1 MRSFADVL
9 AGLQGGIKPKP
20 GTSRT
25 FRKVPKKAVIN
36 AYGYVPRAVSGERTT
51 MVFLDRDDESCD
63 VTVFWHE

>member
-25 FRKVPKKAVIN
+25 VRKIPKKTIID

-51 MVFLDRDDESCD
+51 MVFQERDEDSCD

>member
-9 AGLQGGIKPKP
+9 TSLQGGIKPQP

-25 FRKVPKKAVIN
+25 FRRVPKKAIID
-36 AYGYVPRAVSGERTT
+36 AYGYLPRAVSGERST
-51 MVFLDRDDESCD
+51 MVFLERDDESCD